1 LFNKKNCSP
10 LQVLFKAK
18 AFQTEKE
25 ISFDGEAQD
34 IAIAG
39 STNIKMSHSEPDW
52 NKIGRGPKIYTDA
65 AWKSIVSPL
74 NTSFFNKE
82 RA

>member
-1 LFNKKNCSP
+1 MVHLERLEMISCLIKKNCSP

-25 ISFDGEAQD
+25 INFDLEAQD

-39 STNIKMSHSEPDW
+39 STNIKMSHSEPD
-52 NKIGRGPKIYTDA
+52 
-65 AWKSIVSPL
+65 
-74 NTSFFNKE
+74 
-82 RA
+82 